1 MAQALDASSFRRTNA
16 LVLAGIAAWGA
27 TVVYLAESGF
37 YGSIYRPAVAAIIA
51 AGIVTPVAVYAFVPA
66 FRRYVETLGLRT
78 LTLLH
83 IWRIPAA
90 FVFFWYGS
98 HGLLPDLFVRNA
110 AWGDLIAGTLAL
122 ALAFLPASRS
132 GYWTFHLF
140 GFADF
145 VLAVGTG
152 LMFTLADD
160 PRMAPII
167 TLPVALIPL
176 FGVGISGAT
185 HLMAFDLLRRGYR

>member
-1 MAQALDASSFRRTNA
+1 
-16 LVLAGIAAWGA
+16 
-27 TVVYLAESGF
+27 
-37 YGSIYRPAVAAIIA
+37 
-51 AGIVTPVAVYAFVPA
+51 
-66 FRRYVETLGLRT
+66 
-78 LTLLH
+78 
-83 IWRIPAA
+83 
-90 FVFFWYGS
+90 
-98 HGLLPDLFVRNA
+98 LPDLFVRNA